1 MEEWMGRRGGK
12 NGRRGEM
19 KEGEQGGKVEV
30 DFISSLTIGKRFFR
44 ERLCGTALPLCIGDY
59 SLRLVLTKGTL
70 RGGEASRSCNGITD
84 KPSLGLQAECMV
96 AMPGLGLS
104 WTL

>member
-1 MEEWMGRRGGK
+1 MEEEWMGRRGGR

-59 SLRLVLTKGTL
+59 SLRLV
-70 RGGEASRSCNGITD
+70 
-84 KPSLGLQAECMV
+84 
-96 AMPGLGLS
+96 
-104 WTL
+104 